1 MPPTRN
7 EVEEALAEEFDDSTA
22 CDYCC
27 RYKREGL
34 SRSSRILMSWL
45 VGEGVSGKRIMDLG
59 CGTGAFAIETLKNGA
74 SSCVGIDLSPAMI
87 RKASELAVESGYQ
100 DRAKFELG
108 NAALAVLPVS
118 DVVVM
123 DKVICCYPE
132 VGPLLKNAS
141 SGSGSLI
148 GFVVPRDEGVWKWPL
163 RLAAYTGNLIQK
175 IRRKKLN
182 WFYIHSLKTI
192 NKGLVE
198 AGFVKER
205 KAGSRIWL
213 VFLYKRAGI

>member
-34 SRSSRILMSWL
+34 SRSSRILMNWL
-45 VGEGVSGKRIMDLG
+45 VGEGVSGKKIVDLG
-59 CGTGAFAIETLKNGA
+59 CGPGAFAMETLKNGA
-74 SSCVGIDLSPAMI
+74 ASCVGIDLSPAMI
-87 RKASELAVESGYQ
+87 RKASELAAERGYQ

-108 NAALAVLPVS
+108 NAALADLPVS

-132 VGPLLKNAS
+132 ADPLLKNAS
-141 SGSGSLI
+141 SASGMLI
-148 GFVVPRDEGVWKWPL
+148 GFIVPRDEGVWKWPL
-163 RLAAYTGNLIQK
+163 RIATYAGNLVQK
-175 IRRKKLN
+175 IRRRKLS
-182 WFYIHSLKTI
+182 WFYIHPLKTI
-192 NKGLVE
+192 NDALVE
-198 AGFVKER
+198 AGFVRER
-205 KAGSRIWL
+205 KAASRIWL
-213 VFLYKRAGI
+213 VFLYKRNRI